1 MHRKVCNHPLLVKA
15 EIDSNLKVDP
25 GYLSSGKLIGLVELL
40 TESEIIVSS
49 TDAEE
54 NKNEILV

>member
-1 MHRKVCNHPLLVKA
+1 MHRKVCNHPLLVKN
-15 EIDSNLKVDP
+15 EIESNLKVDS

-40 TESEIIVSS
+40 TESEIIESS

-54 NKNEILV
+54 NKNDIVV